1 MSAPDRRAV
10 NSEYSRY
17 FAMSESAHI
26 AIYNFGFGFCEV
38 HLHDYVVYDGV
49 IFFRNFVFGF
59 GRKFSCNFKVFGKNF
74 YR

>member
-1 MSAPDRRAV
+1 
-10 NSEYSRY
+10 
-17 FAMSESAHI
+17 MSESAHI

-38 HLHDYVVYDGV
+38 HLLDFVVYDGV

-74 YR
+74 CR